1 MPKFLLP
8 SGAKKRKISEEKKR
22 KDLAVIAK
30 TPQLNHFFPA
40 KLPSSNSEAVTLTT
54 ASKNVGENQ
63 GISLETAFAL
73 DPASERGTVD
83 SYKNVYSDPSFES
96 DEITICDAESAS
108 APNLPLS
115 NEVPSSTECVEQP
128 WQSADPANWFLS
140 VKSWLI
146 TGWNVDWSNAKTEV
160 RLETTHG
167 QDVIINHLLIS
178 QRGITVT

>member
-1 MPKFLLP
+1 VTE
-8 SGAKKRKISEEKKR
+8 S
-22 KDLAVIAK
+22 
-30 TPQLNHFFPA
+30 FFPA
-40 KLPSSNSEAVTLTT
+40 KLSSSNFEAVTLTT

-73 DPASERGTVD
+73 DPASEQGTVD

-96 DEITICDAESAS
+96 DEITICDAETGS

-128 WQSADPANWFLS
+128 SQSTDPANWFPISQVL
-140 VKSWLI
+140 
-146 TGWNVDWSNAKTEV
+146 VDYWMERGLEQCQSKV

-167 QDVIINHLLIS
+167 QDVTISRLLMS
-178 QRGITVT
+178 QRGITVI